1 MMEYNHI
8 LVRFGE
14 LTTKGKNRKTFIQ
27 KLFQNTKE
35 ALLRFEHL
43 TYELTY
49 DRLYILLN
57 GEDQKEVTEALK
69 HVFGILSF
77 SLAIKVPTELEAIK
91 EAASFLVEKTE
102 GQTFKIDTK
111 RNDKNFPM
119 TSPEISRSVAGY
131 IFHHTQK
138 DLSVDVHHP
147 DIRIRIELRQKDSY
161 VMNDVIH
168 GAGGYP
174 VGIGGK
180 ALLMLSGGIDSPVAG
195 YLTMKRGVEIECI
208 HFASPPYTSDR
219 AREKVLE
226 LVGKLNAYQPTIRVH
241 VIPFTDLQLAIYEHT
256 PESYAMT
263 VMRRMM
269 YRIAQRVAEQENCLA
284 ISNGESIGQVA
295 SQTLDSMKAINCVI
309 DIPVIRPVVCMD
321 KIEIMELARQIGT
334 YDISIRPYEDCCT
347 IFTPKQPATKPRRE
361 KCETYEQGWDF
372 NQMVE
377 DCVAARETLIIGLDA
392 VDENADLF

>member
-35 ALLRFEHL
+35 ALKQFDRL

-57 GEDQKEVTEALK
+57 GEDQKAVTQALK
-69 HVFGILSF
+69 RVFGILSF
-77 SLAIKVPTELEAIK
+77 SLAIKVPSELDAIK
-91 EAASFLVEKTE
+91 EAASFLIERSE
-102 GQTFKIDTK
+102 GQSFKIDTK

-119 TSPEISRSVAGY
+119 TSQEISRAVAGY
-131 IFHHTQK
+131 VFHHTQK
-138 DLSVDVHHP
+138 ELHVDVHQP
-147 DIRIRIELRQKDSY
+147 QIRIRIELRQKYTY

-226 LVGKLNAYQPTIRVH
+226 LVSKLNAYQPTIRVH
-241 VIPFTDLQLAIYEHT
+241 VIPFTDLQLAIYEHA

-269 YRIAQRVAEQENCLA
+269 YRIAAQVAKEEGCLA

-309 DIPVIRPVVCMD
+309 DLPVIRPVVCMD
-321 KIEIMELARQIGT
+321 KIEIMDVARKIGT

-347 IFTPKQPATKPRRE
+347 IFTPKQPATKPRRDR
-361 KCETYEQGWDF
+361 CESYERDWDF
-372 NQMVE
+372 DQMIQ
-377 DCVAARETLIIGLDA
+377 DCVNQRETLTIRLNSFE
-392 VDENADLF
+392 DEDNLF